1 MCGVSMRI
9 NRSMVWNKGYGDEC
23 NVYAYSN
30 IDSTYSSL
38 QVLRVVRE
46 LLLGLEMVGHP
57 HSIFP
62 PFSFPIFNFQKI

>member
-23 NVYAYSN
+23 N
-30 IDSTYSSL
+30 STYSSL